1 MSPQELEKLIQQ
13 HGEAAK
19 AYENEA
25 VQIGYT
31 YIIPN
36 FGFDAVMQ
44 NTLDLLL
51 APRKDWNHGVVDIR
65 VFTKPHDYIPFDS
78 NEETTEIE
86 IIDFCSL
93 IRNIYPHEYP
103 YYELPEWWTEEDMQ
117 AAAEVLDP
125 LDFAIWI
132 QDTFR
137 PDESEE
143 EILDMWLKSV
153 QPYLG
158 EEVLFY
164 KMEDDNN
171 SNCGFAPYL
180 FVGDRCLIL
189 VVRCWQ
195 L

>member
-117 AAAEVLDP
+117 AAAEVLNP